1 MEQNK
6 DSGYQDPKK
15 RAAIGKISGLIGIAC
30 NFLLAGSKIAVGN
43 FAGSTSIVADGLNN
57 MSDAASSA
65 VTLIG
70 FKLAEKPADRE
81 HPYGHARFEYLASL
95 VVSAMILVIGLELAQ
110 KSVEK
115 IKNPIP
121 VEFSCVTL
129 AVLVFSILMKSGMAV
144 FNSRM
149 GKKIQS
155 TTLIATAADS
165 RNDVVTTT
173 AVLLATL
180 AEHFFGWK
188 ADGPMGILVSLF
200 VLYSGVTLAKETIS
214 PLLGEGADAKIRT
227 ELMNYVKEHPL
238 VLGCH
243 DLMVHDYGPG
253 KCYASIHVEMDKDVD
268 PMKCHDVI
276 DHIERECLEKF
287 GTNLVIH
294 YDPVSTNDLELEE
307 MREFVEQL
315 LVKRDERLLVHDF
328 RMREK
333 EGKTELMFDLVLPDT
348 MQEEKENIRK
358 MLEESLES
366 AGKQNITLK
375 ITFDPEPEM

>member
-1 MEQNK
+1 
-6 DSGYQDPKK
+6 
-15 RAAIGKISGLIGIAC
+15 
-30 NFLLAGSKIAVGN
+30 
-43 FAGSTSIVADGLNN
+43 
-57 MSDAASSA
+57 
-65 VTLIG
+65 
-70 FKLAEKPADRE
+70 
-81 HPYGHARFEYLASL
+81 
-95 VVSAMILVIGLELAQ
+95 
-110 KSVEK
+110 
-115 IKNPIP
+115 
-121 VEFSCVTL
+121 
-129 AVLVFSILMKSGMAV
+129 MAV

-149 GKKIQS
+149 GQKIQS
-155 TTLIATAADS
+155 TTLSATAADI
-165 RNDVVTTT
+165 RNDVVPTS

-253 KCYASIHVEMDKDVD
+253 KCYASIHVEMDNDVD

-307 MREFVEQL
+307 MREFVEQV

-366 AGKQNITLK
+366 AGKQNITLN

>member
-1 MEQNK
+1 MEQNEHSK
-6 DSGYQDPKK
+6 YEDPKK
-15 RAAIGKISGLIGIAC
+15 RAEIGKMSGLIGIAC

-287 GTNLVIH
+287 GTNLEIH

-307 MREFVEQL
+307 MREFVEQV

-366 AGKQNITLK
+366 AGKQNITLN